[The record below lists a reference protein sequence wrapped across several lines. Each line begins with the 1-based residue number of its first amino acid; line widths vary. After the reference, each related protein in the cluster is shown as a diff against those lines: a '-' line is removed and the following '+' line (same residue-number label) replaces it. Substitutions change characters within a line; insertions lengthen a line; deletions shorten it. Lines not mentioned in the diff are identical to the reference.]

1 MQETTGLVVLWITR
15 DREAALTMALPYAR
29 NARLDGW
36 WDRVRLVIWGPSA
49 NVLSCDMD
57 LQDGVAACLEAGVEV
72 FACRTCAESYGVADQ
87 LTRLGVEVIV
97 AGEPLTGYLKE
108 GWKVLSV

>member
-29 NARLDGW
+29 NARQKGW

-57 LQDGVAACLEAGVEV
+57 LQEGVAACLAAGVEV
-72 FACRTCAESYGVADQ
+72 FACQACAESYGVADQ
-87 LTRLGVEVIV
+87 LARQGVEVIAV
-97 AGEPLTGYLKE
+97 GEPLTAYLKD
-108 GWKVLSV
+108 GWKVVSV